1 MLDQQFQ
8 RGQNILSN
16 TQALCYLLS
25 SGSDCNSEIPTYI
38 WAMAADSLCILIAT
52 GSREDDLLVNWRSW
66 LLMVGTRLVAQLRNS
81 TTDTSSS
88 ESKRI
93 AKTG

>member
-25 SGSDCNSEIPTYI
+25 SGSDCNSEIPTCI
-38 WAMAADSLCILIAT
+38 WAMAADSVCILIAT
-52 GSREDDLLVNWRSW
+52 GSREYDLWRSW

-81 TTDTSSS
+81 TTDITSISS